1 MKRFAIDYL
10 KQWKTKS
17 ARKPLVMRGARQVG
31 KSYLVQAFAKENF
44 PYFVEVNLE
53 RDPDSALFFTSHKPT
68 ETIQLLKL
76 RYKIPIE
83 AGKTLLFI
91 DEIQIAPHVLVAL
104 RYFYEMMPDLHII
117 AAGSLLDFALRDPD
131 FSVPVGRIE
140 YLYLGP
146 MHFEEFLL
154 ALGEETLFSYLRTYE
169 VGQEILRPLHC
180 DFMERLRLFLTIGG
194 MPAAVQA
201 YLDSEDVA
209 TCEEIKHSILNT
221 YEEDF
226 AKYGKRVDVF
236 ELKQVFRKLPSM
248 VGEQLKY
255 VRLDPHA
262 LSRDIAK
269 ALELLGFAH
278 VVHKICHSDGNG
290 VPLGAEP
297 NDKRFKMLFLDVGL
311 VGSICG
317 LGLLT
322 YKKDED
328 VALVNRGAIAEQFIG
343 QELLYST
350 PFYMRPDLYY
360 WHREKKGAAAEVDY
374 LIPHGSMVIPVEV
387 KSGRTGTLRSLHL
400 FLKEKQRAFALRFN
414 SEPPSFLKRNTLLHN
429 QETISL
435 LSLPHYLVG
444 ETDRLLKSVMGF

>member
-1 MKRFAIDYL
+1 M
-10 KQWKTKS
+10 
-17 ARKPLVMRGARQVG
+17 G
-31 KSYLVQAFAKENF
+31 KSYLVQAFAKGNF

-53 RDPDSALFFTSHKPT
+53 RDPDSAVFFTSRKPA

-91 DEIQIAPHVLVAL
+91 DEIQVAPQVLVAL
-104 RYFYEMMPDLHII
+104 RYFYEMMPDLHVV

-131 FSVPVGRIE
+131 FSIPVGRIE
-140 YLYLGP
+140 YMYLGP
-146 MHFEEFLL
+146 MHFEEFLS
-154 ALGEETLFSYLRTYE
+154 ALGEETLFNYLRTYD
-169 VGQEILRPLHC
+169 VGQEIPRPLHA
-180 DFMERLRLFLTIGG
+180 DFMERLRLFLTVGG

-209 TCEEIKHSILNT
+209 ACEEIKHSILNT

-226 AKYGKRVDVF
+226 AKYGRRVDV
-236 ELKQVFRKLPSM
+236 LRLRQIFRRLPSI

-255 VRLDPHA
+255 VQLDPHA
-262 LSRDIAK
+262 LSRDIAQ
-269 ALELLGFAH
+269 ALELLGLSH
-278 VVHKICHSDGNG
+278 VVHKICHSNGNG
-290 VPLGAEP
+290 VPLGAER

-350 PFYMRPDLYY
+350 PSYMRPDLYY

-374 LIPHGSMVIPVEV
+374 LIPHGSMIIPVEV
-387 KSGRTGTLRSLHL
+387 KSGKTGTLRSLRL
-400 FLKEKQRAFALRFN
+400 FLKEKQRTFALRFN
-414 SEPPSFLKRNTLLHN
+414 SEPPSFLKENTMLHD
-429 QETISL
+429 QEAISL

-444 ETDRLLKSVMGF
+444 ETERLLKGAVGL